1 MLHPSIP
8 ITPTIRNTKY
18 PTINQVPGKAPMIK
32 GRPDV
37 GISIGNVKQI
47 AAIVFISESTRK
59 YFDITFVSIKSDI
72 RIYCSCLSVISIFNI
87 PIAVPVSANPIPA
100 PVGITVNVIKV

>member
-1 MLHPSIP
+1 MLHPNIP

-18 PTINQVPGKAPMIK
+18 PTMSHVPGKAPMIN
-32 GRPDV
+32 GSPEV
-37 GISIGNVKQI
+37 GSSIGKVKQI
-47 AAIVFISESTRK
+47 AAIVLIKASIRK
-59 YFDITFVSIKSDI
+59 YFDTKFVSIKSDI
-72 RIYCSCLSVISIFNI
+72 RIYCSCLSVTSIFII

>member
-1 MLHPSIP
+1 MPIIP
-8 ITPTIRNTKY
+8 TMINTKY
-18 PTINQVPGKAPMIK
+18 PTINHVPGKAPIIK

-37 GISIGNVKQI
+37 GTNIGNVKQI
-47 AAIVFISESTRK
+47 AAIVFIKASIRK
-59 YFDITFVSIKSDI
+59 YFDTNFVSIKFDI
-72 RIYCSCLSVISIFNI
+72 RIYCSCLSVTNIFII

>member
-1 MLHPSIP
+1 M
-8 ITPTIRNTKY
+8 RNTKY
-18 PTINQVPGKAPMIK
+18 PTINHVPGNAPIIK

-47 AAIVFISESTRK
+47 AATVFIKASIRK
-59 YFDITFVSIKSDI
+59 YFDTNFDSIKSDI
-72 RIYCSCLSVISIFNI
+72 RIYCSCLSVTSTFNI

>member
-1 MLHPSIP
+1 M
-8 ITPTIRNTKY
+8 RNTKY
-18 PTINQVPGKAPMIK
+18 PTINHVPGNAPIIK

-47 AAIVFISESTRK
+47 AATVFIKASIRK
-59 YFDITFVSIKSDI
+59 YFDTNFDSIKSDI
-72 RIYCSCLSVISIFNI
+72 PIYCSCLSVTSMFNI

>member
-8 ITPTIRNTKY
+8 IIPTIRNTKY

-47 AAIVFISESTRK
+47 AAIVFIKASIRK
-59 YFDITFVSIKSDI
+59 YFDTNFDSIKSGM
-72 RIYCSCLSVISIFNI
+72 RIYCSCLSVTNMFNI

>member
-1 MLHPSIP
+1 M
-8 ITPTIRNTKY
+8 RNTKY
-18 PTINQVPGKAPMIK
+18 PTINHVPGNAPIIK

-47 AAIVFISESTRK
+47 AATVFIKASIRK
-59 YFDITFVSIKSDI
+59 YFDTNFDSIKSDI
-72 RIYCSCLSVISIFNI
+72 RIYCSFLSVTSMFNI